1 MPEQSFSLLLM
12 LKDPC
17 GKQELFKSP
26 TGNISEVDQST
37 MATCEASEMAESLT
51 SEHFQIQSRI
61 SSFGRP
67 KIRLLYKFST
77 LCEKYVYSMQ
87 SFSPNIDQERIHI
100 NIISACSMI
109 KIDQVLLHE
118 KLRKFGRECGSG
130 ASWYKKACAHF

>member
-1 MPEQSFSLLLM
+1 
-12 LKDPC
+12 
-17 GKQELFKSP
+17 
-26 TGNISEVDQST
+26 

-51 SEHFQIQSRI
+51 SEHFQTPSRI

-109 KIDQVLLHE
+109 KIDQVLPHE

-130 ASWYKKACAHF
+130 ASWYKKSLRSFLMINQVTDTQGN